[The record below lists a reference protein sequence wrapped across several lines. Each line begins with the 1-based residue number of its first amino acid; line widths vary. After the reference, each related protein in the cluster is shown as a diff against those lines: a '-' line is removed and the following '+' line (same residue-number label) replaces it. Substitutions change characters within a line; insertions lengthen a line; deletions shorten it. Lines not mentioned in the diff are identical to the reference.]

1 MSKIRTLISSALVIV
16 GLAGAVRANDD
27 LVLVFAGCAGRL
39 SAEMEHAW
47 LVSDAR
53 ADALQGQRERF
64 VAILQAIMPM
74 DRARETLHHRV
85 EAKLAHSAILTTA
98 RFGDDPRL
106 SRLAKQQARV
116 QVQSCQAM
124 LLDG

>member
-1 MSKIRTLISSALVIV
+1 MSRLRTLISSALIVV
-16 GLAGAVRANDD
+16 GLTGAAHANDD
-27 LVLVFAGCAGRL
+27 LVLVFAGCAGRM

-47 LVSDAR
+47 LVNDAR
-53 ADALQGQRERF
+53 ADTWQTQRQRF
-64 VAILQAIMPM
+64 VGILQAIMPR
-74 DRARETLHHRV
+74 DRARETLSHRV

-98 RFGDDPRL
+98 KFGTDPRR
-106 SRLAKQQARV
+106 SRLAKKQARI